1 MGLVP
6 GAVADP
12 SSRLF
17 WHSQELG
24 WKKSWSTGEGC

>member
-6 GAVADP
+6 GVVADP
-12 SSRLF
+12 SSWFF

-24 WKKSWSTGEGC
+24 WKKSWSTEEGC